1 MLWRILDIVGD
12 ICGLA
17 TLCVGAYAIWLALP

>member
-1 MLWRILDIVGD
+1 MFWKTLDFIGD
-12 ICGLA
+12 LCALA